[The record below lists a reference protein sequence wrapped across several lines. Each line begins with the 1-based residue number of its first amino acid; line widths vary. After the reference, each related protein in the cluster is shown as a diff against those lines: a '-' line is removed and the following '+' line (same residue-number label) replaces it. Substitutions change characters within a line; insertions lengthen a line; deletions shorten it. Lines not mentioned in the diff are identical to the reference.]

1 MKDMKSSLTA
11 LAETA
16 KLQTAS
22 LKQLT
27 KAQGV
32 TVAEWQLLI
41 QLNTGANTQEKLA
54 TAMQLDTSTL
64 SRQLASLVKKEK
76 LSKEAVGRDRRQ
88 LVYTITPAGLTA
100 LNAINAAYEQF
111 EADVFDKWP
120 QDEQNLLRILLNRL
134 NKSVSRI
141 LEP

>member
-41 QLNTGANTQEKLA
+41 QLNTDANTQEKLA

>member
-1 MKDMKSSLTA
+1 MKSSLTA

-32 TVAEWQLLI
+32 TVAEWQFLI

-100 LNAINAAYEQF
+100 LKAINAAYEQF

>member
-1 MKDMKSSLTA
+1 MKSSLTA

-16 KLQTAS
+16 KLQTAN

>member
-1 MKDMKSSLTA
+1 MKSSLTA

-100 LNAINAAYEQF
+100 LKAINAAYEQF